1 MDFSKALRPIIKVW
15 TITTLIA
22 GIIFIVQELT
32 IEFADK
38 NKYFSLLFDRENN
51 IYILIAS
58 LLITIGLIFFSTSK
72 IANTIDNE
80 KDIKNI
86 VY

>member
-32 IEFADK
+32 IEFADE

-51 IYILIAS
+51 VYILIAS
-58 LLITIGLIFFSTSK
+58 LLITIGLTYFSTSK